1 MRIIGRVTE
10 APVDGKQYARKD
22 GSWAEVVGGGGGGT
36 SYIDGRVSTY
46 ADLPSAALN
55 DDKVFIVEIPTG
67 IPFVNRKKAGLYYSN
82 GTSWEFMPSSVQA
95 DYVLYNNTVSGIVG
109 TDLQAAVDT
118 LASQDKRGDGPEY
131 FHVNQQQKSLVNGMN
146 SSTSVST
153 FSPIT
158 VTDNGDGTVTTGSV
172 IMLLK
177 ESTALNAKAQGVNVL
192 GIGPVALDVGKKYFL
207 VGDWNSGTP
216 IQRIE
221 PATAPSINDYTVALI
236 GILTR
241 GVGGD
246 IYFTDCGLTQVDAVS
261 KILRRIDDSSGLII
275 KTSGGLVSSSAG
287 RYLQITSGRYYIA
300 NNIQYTVAFNSSLTD
315 RFITLYGDS
324 IAGFTELNNVAQLNN
339 TQYWNPATNTLTN
352 LSTGRYSI
360 RWIFQLL
367 DSPNEVYQWMGTA
380 QHTTLATAR
389 EALLTTDLPIQLQ
402 QYLNV
407 SVLISKVIVQEGNT
421 NVVEV
426 INIVNPQ
433 QQSIST
439 SNHNELTNLQGGVAG
454 EYYHLTSADVLK
466 LAGIEDGANLYV
478 HPEFHPATIITQTAD
493 YRFVTDSEKTTWN
506 GKWTYDENV
515 IRAVKVD
522 AASNADTVN
531 NLSVLTAVPLNA
543 KFTDTT
549 YTSSDFDIKDLSD
562 STLLKASWSAK
573 WTYDEDV
580 IKAVKVDNAVNAD
593 TVGGFTVGVNVPA
606 DAKFTDTTYVASDF
620 DIKDLTDSLSLR
632 NSWSAKIG
640 EAPSDGKTY
649 GRKDGGWTEVI
660 GGGSSSA
667 IDISYDNTTSGL
679 TATNA
684 QAAIDELA
692 GLLDGVETLL
702 AEI

>member
-46 ADLPSAALN
+46 ADLPSASLN
-55 DDKVFIVEIPTG
+55 DDKVYIVEIPTG
-67 IPFVNRKKAGLYYSN
+67 VPFVNRKKAGLYYSN
-82 GTSWEFMPSSVQA
+82 GTTWEFMPSSVQA

-109 TDLQAAVDT
+109 TDLQTAVDT

-131 FHVNQQQKSLVNGMN
+131 FHVNQQQKSLVDGIN
-146 SSTSVST
+146 SAISAST

-158 VTDNGDGTVTTGSV
+158 VTDNGNGTVTTGSV

-177 ESTALNAKAQGVNVL
+177 ESTALNAKAQGVNVG
-192 GIGPVALDVGKKYFL
+192 GIGQIALDIGKKYFL
-207 VGDWNSGTP
+207 VGDWNNGSP

-221 PATAPSINDYTVALI
+221 PVTTPTVNNYTVVLI

-246 IYFTDCGLTQVDAVS
+246 IYYTDCGLTQVDAVT

-287 RYLQITSGRYYIA
+287 RYIQITSGRYYIA
-300 NNIQYTVAFNSSLTD
+300 NNIQHTVAFNSSLTD
-315 RFITLYGDS
+315 RFNTLYGDS

-339 TQYWNPATNTLTN
+339 TQYWNPATNALTN
-352 LSTGRYSI
+352 LSAGRYSV

-367 DSPNEVYQWMGTA
+367 DSPNEVYQWIETS
-380 QHTTLATAR
+380 QYNSLATAR
-389 EALLTTDLPIQLQ
+389 ESLLTTDLPIQLQ

-407 SVLISKVIVQEGNT
+407 SVLIAKVIVRQGQPD
-421 NVVEV
+421 VIEV

-433 QQSIST
+433 QQSVST

-466 LAGIEDGANLYV
+466 LNGIEDGANLYV

-493 YRFVTDSEKTTWN
+493 YRFVSDGEKTTWN
-506 GKWTYDENV
+506 GKWTYDESV

-522 AASNADTVN
+522 NAGNADTVN
-531 NLSVLTAVPLNA
+531 NLSVLTAVPLGA
-543 KFTDTT
+543 LFTDTT
-549 YTSSDFDIKDLSD
+549 YTASDFDIKDLSD
-562 STLLKASWSAK
+562 STLLRNSWSAK
-573 WTYDEDV
+573 WTYDENV
-580 IKAVKVDNAVNAD
+580 IKAVKVDNAVNSD
-593 TVGGFTVGVNVPA
+593 TVGGFTVGVNVPS
-606 DAKFTDTTYVASDF
+606 DAVFYYVASDF
-620 DIKDLTDSLSLR
+620 DIKDLLDSLGLR
-632 NSWSAKIG
+632 NSWSAKVE
-640 EAPSDGKTY
+640 EAPLDNKTY
-649 GRKDGGWTEVI
+649 GRKEGMWVEVT

-667 IDISYDNTTSGL
+667 IDVSYDNTTSGL
-679 TATNA
+679 TSNNV
-684 QAAIDELA
+684 QEAIDELA
-692 GLLDGVETLL
+692 VLLDGVETLL